1 MINRLDFTS
10 AKASAQGSPLS
21 AYLCFSVYTAML
33 RFNKIYRRAL
43 KVLKITYPQYLVL
56 MVLRDRDNVSMTDI
70 AQKVHLES
78 STLTPLL
85 KRLEEQGIVCRR
97 RYAFDERQVI
107 ISLTAHGNAIA
118 AKAHAVPA
126 YVTRVSGLAQE
137 ENLELRRLLGKLNHE
152 LERNA

>member
-56 MVLRDRDNVSMTDI
+56 MVLWERDNVSMTDI

-97 RYAFDERQVI
+97 RYAFDERQII

-118 AKAHAVPA
+118 AKAQAVPA
-126 YVTRVSGLAQE
+126 YVTRVAGLAQE
-137 ENLELRRLLGKLNHE
+137 ENLELRRLLGKLNLE

>member
-1 MINRLDFTS
+1 
-10 AKASAQGSPLS
+10 
-21 AYLCFSVYTAML
+21 
-33 RFNKIYRRAL
+33 
-43 KVLKITYPQYLVL
+43 
-56 MVLRDRDNVSMTDI
+56 MTDI

-97 RYAFDERQVI
+97 RYAFDERQII

-118 AKAHAVPA
+118 AKAQAVPA
-126 YVTRVSGLAQE
+126 YVTRVAGLAQE
-137 ENLELRRLLGKLNHE
+137 ENLELRRLLGKLNLE